1 MASIRVT
8 ANDVFPTGTTIG
20 AYLRSAWP
28 QSQLPPRGAPPVAAS
43 LSASMADGGVLL
55 AGLADDTAY
64 FVGGDVG
71 GGVWRYL
78 AAETDPAGEA
88 EASPLGQALMR
99 KLYAGQ
105 GGTLLVLG
113 DSTGD
118 ALDEWVAMLA
128 RDLGSQLPR
137 MRVQYVAWADGGSS
151 WPATSELQAGDG
163 TFGTLTVFNCSV
175 GGKETH
181 YFLAP
186 NFDAMVAAVIP
197 DLVFINLGHNENTA
211 AADPFWRDDL
221 LALAEMVTA
230 YCPDAELIV
239 TTQNPRTDSSAT
251 QAQQRRDMTTRLAR
265 MRGWGCIDTYR
276 RFLDGAGALTA
287 GLLLD
292 ALHPNAVGEGLMYDE
307 IRQRIAYVPG
317 APLRAQT
324 ESSLL
329 RPLSTV
335 LANADFASFAV
346 PPTLTSWTATQA
358 TLSRD
363 AVNFIGPNGYSVR
376 MVQASAATSYIEQAI
391 SGNALKPFLGK
402 RVTFVAWMRR
412 QSGAS
417 ANAGRVHIRTTG
429 GSNTISLNSFATQQ
443 GQGDFIP
450 VSISGRVDKTAG
462 TVTCRIYCE
471 NGSTGT
477 QDVSVDHCWFGA
489 GLLPRDLR

>member
-8 ANDVFPTGTTIG
+8 ANDIFPTGTTIG
-20 AYLRSAWP
+20 AYLRSGWL
-28 QSQLPPRGAPPVAAS
+28 QSQLPPSGAPPIAAS

-55 AGLADDTAY
+55 AGLADATEY
-64 FVGGDVG
+64 FIGGQV
-71 GGVWRYL
+71 GGVWKYL
-78 AAETDPAGEA
+78 HAETDAAGEPDS
-88 EASPLGQALMR
+88 SPLGQALMR

-105 GGTLLVLG
+105 GGTILVLG

-118 ALDEWVAMLA
+118 ALDEWVAILA
-128 RDLGSQLPR
+128 RDLGAQLPR
-137 MRVQYVAWADGGSS
+137 MRVQYVAWADGGAS
-151 WPATSELQAGDG
+151 WPATTELQAGDG

-186 NFDAMVAAVIP
+186 NFDAMVPATNP

-221 LALAEMVTA
+221 LVLAEMVTA

-265 MRGWGCIDTYR
+265 MRGWGCVDTFR
-276 RFLDGAGALTA
+276 RFLDVNGALVN

-307 IRQRIAYVPG
+307 IRQRIAHAPG
-317 APLRAQT
+317 APVRGQA

-329 RPLSTV
+329 RPLATP
-335 LANADFASFAV
+335 LLNADFAAFAV

-363 AVNFIGPNGYSVR
+363 AVNFQGANGYSVR

-391 SGNALKPFLGK
+391 SGNALKPYLGRK
-402 RVTFVAWMRR
+402 VVFVAWIRR
-412 QSGAS
+412 LSGAS
-417 ANAGRVHIRTTG
+417 ANAGRAHIRTTG
-429 GSNTISLNSFATQQ
+429 GSNVISLNSFATSQ

-450 VSISGRVDKTAG
+450 VAISGRVDKTAG
-462 TVTCRIYCE
+462 TLTCRIYCE

-477 QDVSVDHCWFGA
+477 QDVSVDRCWLGSGF
-489 GLLPRDLR
+489 LPRDLR